1 MADARRD
8 IEDIGGKKITCHN
21 LKDFSGK
28 VSLEKQGIKKGILF
42 CTYSLLITD
51 RGASRLQQIV
61 DWCGADAFEGAL
73 ILDECH
79 RAKNMGN
86 GKSKSDKVGE
96 DEKDD
101 LEAWKK
107 STATKSATYVAS
119 LQQQL
124 PLARIVYLS
133 ATGTAQQAARTAS
146 VSRKTDDNVFRLVGS
161 LQ

>member
-1 MADARRD
+1 MSGDLVADARRD

-21 LKDFSGK
+21 LKDFKAGG
-28 VSLEKQGIKKGILF
+28 SLEKQGIKKGILF

-51 RGASRLQQIV
+51 RAGSRLEQIV
-61 DWCGADAFEGAL
+61 DWCGADEFAGVL

-86 GKSKSDKVGE
+86 GKRRKDKGGDD

-101 LEAWKK
+101 LEAWKN
-107 STATKSATYVAS
+107 STASKSATYVAS
-119 LQQQL
+119 LQRQL

-133 ATGTAQQAARTAS
+133 ATGTNEAARTACC
-146 VSRKTDDNVFRLVGS
+146 
-161 LQ
+161 

>member
-1 MADARRD
+1 VSGDLVADARRD

-21 LKDFSGK
+21 LKDFHAR

-51 RGASRLQQIV
+51 RGGSRLQQIV
-61 DWCGADAFEGAL
+61 EWCGADEFAGVL

-86 GKSKSDKVGE
+86 GKRRQDKGGGRG
-96 DEKDD
+96 DDDKDD
-101 LEAWKK
+101 LEAWKN
-107 STATKSATYVAS
+107 STASKSATYVAS
-119 LQQQL
+119 LQRQL

-133 ATGTAQQAARTAS
+133 ATGTNVAARTAYC
-146 VSRKTDDNVFRLVGS
+146 
-161 LQ
+161 

>member
-1 MADARRD
+1 LSVSGDLVADARRD

-21 LKDFSGK
+21 LKDFNAK

-42 CTYSLLITD
+42 CTYSLLISD
-51 RGASRLQQIV
+51 RVGSGSRLQQIV
-61 DWCGADAFEGAL
+61 DWCGADTFEGAL

-86 GKSKSDKVGE
+86 GKSKSDKVGD

-133 ATGTAQQAARTAS
+133 ATGTDQPPCRG
-146 VSRKTDDNVFRLVGS
+146 KTGDNVF
-161 LQ
+161 